1 METVTA
7 DLVSVSF
14 SLAENVESFTSAM
27 RTGLETSLR
36 AQLRCHHPRCL
47 LVLRVQ
53 SASLA
58 VAADLTLPHLSDAAT
73 INATRAAIVA
83 AATQLATSP
92 PSVLSEVLGV
102 NVTTVDP
109 VVDVQMDAR
118 VPMAVAPP
126 PPSPPPLPPPLR
138 PPAPPPSPPLPP
150 PSMETA
156 FYVLGAVACLLL
168 MVGFLLVAWGF
179 LHARALSRRHA
190 CTEAAFQSTP
200 TPTVEAKAEAERLKR
215 IMAALSRKPSF
226 ERLDESQ
233 LKSLAEAM
241 TPLEVK
247 AQAVLVTEG
256 EQGQHCYLLKSGEL
270 VVKVKGIEKDR
281 IQPGQVS

>member
-1 METVTA
+1 
-7 DLVSVSF
+7 
-14 SLAENVESFTSAM
+14 
-27 RTGLETSLR
+27 
-36 AQLRCHHPRCL
+36 
-47 LVLRVQ
+47 
-53 SASLA
+53 
-58 VAADLTLPHLSDAAT
+58 
-73 INATRAAIVA
+73 
-83 AATQLATSP
+83 
-92 PSVLSEVLGV
+92 
-102 NVTTVDP
+102 
-109 VVDVQMDAR
+109 
-118 VPMAVAPP
+118 
-126 PPSPPPLPPPLR
+126 
-138 PPAPPPSPPLPP
+138 
-150 PSMETA
+150 META

-190 CTEAAFQSTP
+190 CTGAAFQSTP

-256 EQGQHCYLLKSGEL
+256 EQGQHCYLLESGEL